1 MFQPNIKQQIKQQ
14 SALGHTVIIPFLID
28 RYNPQSVADFG
39 CGVGVFLYMFAKTI
53 NTYNYFG
60 FDEYDYGDDLQIH
73 KNHFKQINLS
83 ESMQDYNYKFDL
95 TISLEVA
102 EHISNA
108 DNFLDTLEH
117 FTNKAVLFSAATP
130 GQGGKD
136 HCNEQ
141 PHSYWHKKFEDRG
154 GFRTRDIIRPIIRGV
169 MGIPDY
175 YKNNIFLYERI

>member
-14 SALGHTVIIPFLID
+14 SALGQAIIPFLID

-39 CGVGVFLYMFAKTI
+39 CGVGTFLYMFAKAV
-53 NTYNYFG
+53 NTNNYFG
-60 FDEYDYGDDLQIH
+60 FDEYDYGNDLQIH

-102 EHISNA
+102 EHIPNA
-108 DNFLDTLEH
+108 DIFLDTLDK
-117 FTNKAVLFSAATP
+117 FTNKAILFSAATP

-141 PHSYWHKKFEDRG
+141 PVQYWIHHFAKRG
-154 GFRTRDIIRPIIRGV
+154 FVIHDIIRPIIRGV

-175 YKNNIFLYERI
+175 YKNNIFVYERV